1 MIEKTIF
8 KGICVIRAIVLF
20 CCVILVSSSCSSRRK
35 NTVAK
40 ETAPQPPTDLVCKSS
55 REYITTLEYLRDKKA
70 FALSEAQ
77 SKEMALKVSG
87 GCTDASKRFIE
98 TTDLLVK
105 AEMDSR
111 KVFDYSLKM
120 ALASNEASQTFQK
133 VFKESFVQDL
143 LDLDLFV
150 ALDTAY
156 QLSFDF
162 SGNYSDLSND
172 FNYLVRFCV
181 DQKSLGLPIKECAQ
195 FATRIARIG
204 SQIRS
209 PVSETFR
216 KGFEFLTR
224 PDKSNLPTVDA
235 LKTLERILPFGG
247 QGLENFTQAY
257 DYATSEKGLALPIKQ
272 GIEFALVLTSKTKQ

>member
-1 MIEKTIF
+1 MTRTSVF
-8 KGICVIRAIVLF
+8 IVCLL
-20 CCVILVSSSCSSRRK
+20 IVSAGCSSRRK
-35 NTVAK
+35 PAVVKADPVVP
-40 ETAPQPPTDLVCKSS
+40 ATDLVCKSS

-77 SKEMALKVSG
+77 SREIAQKVSG

-98 TTDLLVK
+98 TTELLVK

-120 ALASNEASQTFQK
+120 ALTSNEASQTFQK
-133 VFKESFVQDL
+133 IFKEAFVQDL
-143 LDLDLFV
+143 LDLDLLV

-156 QLSFDF
+156 QLSHDF
-162 SGNYSDLSND
+162 SGSYSDLSND
-172 FNYLVRFCV
+172 FNFLVRFCV
-181 DQKSLGLPIKECAQ
+181 DQKSLGLPLKECAQ

-204 SQIRS
+204 SEIKA

-216 KGFEFLTR
+216 KGFEFLVR
-224 PDKSNLPTVDA
+224 PEKSNLPTVDA
-235 LKTLERILPFGG
+235 LRTLERILPFGA

-257 DYATSEKGLALPIKQ
+257 DYATSEKGLAMPVKQ
-272 GIEFALVLTSKTKQ
+272 GVDFALLLTTKTKNKI

>member
-8 KGICVIRAIVLF
+8 KGTCVIRAIVLF
-20 CCVILVSSSCSSRRK
+20 FCVILVSSSCSSRRK
-35 NTVAK
+35 NNVAK
-40 ETAPQPPTDLVCKSS
+40 ETAPQPTTDLVCKSS

-77 SKEMALKVSG
+77 SRELALKVSG

-98 TTDLLVK
+98 TTELLVK

-120 ALASNEASQTFQK
+120 ALASNEASQTFHK

-143 LDLDLFV
+143 LDLDLLV

-162 SGNYSDLSND
+162 TGNYSDLSND

-204 SQIRS
+204 SQIKS

-235 LKTLERILPFGG
+235 LKTLERILPFGV

-257 DYATSEKGLALPIKQ
+257 DYATKEKGLAMPIKQ
-272 GIEFALVLTSKTKQ
+272 GIEFALVLTSKTK